1 MEIHED
7 KAVFRSGSLTVETS
21 RYTTAPDGSL
31 AETSL
36 YTWLRALVAD
46 DSETVDVNG
55 VGLARD
61 AMTLMT
67 ESVLTRPIYAFA
79 DLDMAFSQAVEA
91 QEELIRKAEEM
102 TGQAVAETLA
112 QGAQYDIANL
122 MEIVNEIN
130 EEKTEEEEQEEED
143 NEEKRILERLPEEKI
158 AEYINET
165 LKRVIKGE
173 NMLDD
178 MKTFM
183 DFVRII
189 PNKMFDENSEYYAT
203 VLSNATINGVKLF
216 DDINAAREFVNNI
229 RNRRRS
235 KKWLRP
241 KAQKQIKQEIQ
252 KSLQI
257 SPMMLKNIKHRT
269 NAINVYQY

>member
-1 MEIHED
+1 MSNPKEELTPTFKDKKPLEKRLKGIHTNDSED
-7 KAVFRSGSLTVETS
+7 KNE
-21 RYTTAPDGSL
+21 D
-31 AETSL
+31 
-36 YTWLRALVAD
+36 
-46 DSETVDVNG
+46 
-55 VGLARD
+55 
-61 AMTLMT
+61 
-67 ESVLTRPIYAFA
+67 
-79 DLDMAFSQAVEA
+79 
-91 QEELIRKAEEM
+91 EEQKEDNNDNEKEE
-102 TGQAVAETLA
+102 QKE
-112 QGAQYDIANL
+112 QKEDN
-122 MEIVNEIN
+122 NDN
-130 EEKTEEEEQEEED
+130 EEEEQKNNEEEEQKDNEEED

-189 PNKMFDENSEYYAT
+189 PKNMFDENSEYYAT

>member
-1 MEIHED
+1 MNKVKEGLTQTFKDIKPLYKKTERTERMHTSESDKNNEAPTDAERREED
-7 KAVFRSGSLTVETS
+7 NEEEHKDNEKKEHKNETK
-21 RYTTAPDGSL
+21 YID
-31 AETSL
+31 
-36 YTWLRALVAD
+36 D
-46 DSETVDVNG
+46 DSELN
-55 VGLARD
+55 
-61 AMTLMT
+61 
-67 ESVLTRPIYAFA
+67 EKEQI
-79 DLDMAFSQAVEA
+79 
-91 QEELIRKAEEM
+91 EE
-102 TGQAVAETLA
+102 Q
-112 QGAQYDIANL
+112 
-122 MEIVNEIN
+122 
-130 EEKTEEEEQEEED
+130 EEEQEEED
-143 NEEKRILERLPEEKI
+143 NEEKRILERYPEEKI
-158 AEYINET
+158 AVYINET

-183 DFVRII
+183 DFVRIM
-189 PNKMFDENSEYYAT
+189 PKNMFDENREYYAT

-216 DDINAAREFVNNI
+216 DDINAAREFVDNV

>member
-1 MEIHED
+1 MSNP
-7 KAVFRSGSLTVETS
+7 K
-21 RYTTAPDGSL
+21 
-31 AETSL
+31 
-36 YTWLRALVAD
+36 
-46 DSETVDVNG
+46 
-55 VGLARD
+55 
-61 AMTLMT
+61 
-67 ESVLTRPIYAFA
+67 
-79 DLDMAFSQAVEA
+79 
-91 QEELIRKAEEM
+91 EELTARYQNVKPLSERPKGIHTSESEESQ
-102 TGQAVAETLA
+102 TDTEQSE
-112 QGAQYDIANL
+112 D
-122 MEIVNEIN
+122 N
-130 EEKTEEEEQEEED
+130 EEKEQKNESKDIADDAELNEEEKTNTEPNEKQEEED

-189 PNKMFDENSEYYAT
+189 PNKMFDEKSEYYAT

-216 DDINAAREFVNNI
+216 DDINAARDFINDV

-241 KAQKQIKQEIQ
+241 KAQKQIKQENQ
-252 KSLQI
+252 KDLQI

>member
-1 MEIHED
+1 MSNP
-7 KAVFRSGSLTVETS
+7 K
-21 RYTTAPDGSL
+21 
-31 AETSL
+31 
-36 YTWLRALVAD
+36 
-46 DSETVDVNG
+46 
-55 VGLARD
+55 
-61 AMTLMT
+61 
-67 ESVLTRPIYAFA
+67 
-79 DLDMAFSQAVEA
+79 
-91 QEELIRKAEEM
+91 EELTARYQNVKPLKERPKGIHTSESEESR
-102 TGQAVAETLA
+102 TDTEQSE
-112 QGAQYDIANL
+112 DN
-122 MEIVNEIN
+122 
-130 EEKTEEEEQEEED
+130 EEEEQKNESKDIAEDAELNGEEQTNTEPNEKQEEEKE

-165 LKRVIKGE
+165 LKKVIKGE

-189 PNKMFDENSEYYAT
+189 PKNMFDENSEYYAT

-216 DDINAAREFVNNI
+216 DDINAARDFINDV

-252 KSLQI
+252 KDLQI
-257 SPMMLKNIKHRT
+257 SPMMLKNIKNRT
-269 NAINVYQY
+269 NTINVYQY

>member
-1 MEIHED
+1 M
-7 KAVFRSGSLTVETS
+7 
-21 RYTTAPDGSL
+21 
-31 AETSL
+31 
-36 YTWLRALVAD
+36 
-46 DSETVDVNG
+46 SEEKDTIINDE
-55 VGLARD
+55 LKKK
-61 AMTLMT
+61 
-67 ESVLTRPIYAFA
+67 E
-79 DLDMAFSQAVEA
+79 
-91 QEELIRKAEEM
+91 EELKRIINNNLQRRTLDRIINEYHTRNLHNEESDEEE
-102 TGQAVAETLA
+102 Q
-112 QGAQYDIANL
+112 DN
-122 MEIVNEIN
+122 NEEEQKN
-130 EEKTEEEEQEEED
+130 DSKEKQQEQTNTEPKEEKTEEEEQEEE

-189 PNKMFDENSEYYAT
+189 PKNMFDENSEYYAT

-216 DDINAAREFVNNI
+216 DDVDAARDFINDI
-229 RNRRRS
+229 RNKRRS

-257 SPMMLKNIKHRT
+257 SPMMLKNIKHRM